1 VVTVASNH
9 GLPLAAPLKPKEEAA
24 LLAAHGASDLTL
36 HRTANGF
43 APRNHPEKLF
53 TRRVMNWLDE
63 RVLIRYDDPQLP
75 RKATLTA
82 TGIAAAEAEI
92 AKARNLALTA

>member
-1 VVTVASNH
+1 M
-9 GLPLAAPLKPKEEAA
+9 AAPLKPKEKAA

-43 APRNHPEKLF
+43 APRNCPEKLF

-75 RKATLTA
+75 RKATLTT

-92 AKARNLALTA
+92 AKARDLALTA

>member
-1 VVTVASNH
+1 MS
-9 GLPLAAPLKPKEEAA
+9 APLKPKEKAA
-24 LLAAHGASDLTL
+24 LLAAHGASDHSL
-36 HRTANGF
+36 HRNANGF

-63 RVLIRYDDPQLP
+63 RVLMRYDDPQLP

-82 TGIAAAEAEI
+82 IGIAAAEAEI
-92 AKARNLALTA
+92 AKARDLALSA

>member
-1 VVTVASNH
+1 M
-9 GLPLAAPLKPKEEAA
+9 AAPLKPKEKAA
-24 LLAAHGASDLTL
+24 LLAAHGASDHTL

-43 APRNHPEKLF
+43 APGTRPEKLF

-75 RKATLTA
+75 RKAILTNL
-82 TGIAAAEAEI
+82 GLAAAEAEI
-92 AKARNLALTA
+92 AKARDLALTA

>member
-1 VVTVASNH
+1 M
-9 GLPLAAPLKPKEEAA
+9 AAPLKPKEKAA

-36 HRTANGF
+36 HRTTNGF
-43 APRNHPEKLF
+43 APRNRPEKLF

-92 AKARNLALTA
+92 AKARDLALTA

>member
-1 VVTVASNH
+1 MS
-9 GLPLAAPLKPKEEAA
+9 APLKPKEKAA

-43 APRNHPEKLF
+43 APRNRPGKLF

-92 AKARNLALTA
+92 AKARDLAMTA

>member
-1 VVTVASNH
+1 M
-9 GLPLAAPLKPKEEAA
+9 AAPLKPKEKAA

-43 APRNHPEKLF
+43 APRNRPEKLF

-75 RKATLTA
+75 RKATLTDPISASLPQRPRSPRHA
-82 TGIAAAEAEI
+82 TW
-92 AKARNLALTA
+92 R

>member
-1 VVTVASNH
+1 MTVASNR
-9 GLPLAAPLKPKEEAA
+9 GLPLAAPLKPKEKAA

-92 AKARNLALTA
+92 AKARDLALTA

>member
-1 VVTVASNH
+1 M
-9 GLPLAAPLKPKEEAA
+9 AAPLKPKEKAA
-24 LLAAHGASDLTL
+24 LLAAHGASDLAL

-43 APRNHPEKLF
+43 APRNRPEKLF

-92 AKARNLALTA
+92 AKARDLALTA

>member
-1 VVTVASNH
+1 MS
-9 GLPLAAPLKPKEEAA
+9 APLKPKEKAA
-24 LLAAHGASDLTL
+24 LLAAHGASDHSL
-36 HRTANGF
+36 HRTAKGF
-43 APRNHPEKLF
+43 APRNRPEKLF

-92 AKARNLALTA
+92 AKARDLAMTA

>member
-1 VVTVASNH
+1 MS
-9 GLPLAAPLKPKEEAA
+9 APLKPKENAA
-24 LLAAHGASDLTL
+24 LLAAYSASDHSL

-43 APRNHPEKLF
+43 APRNRPEKLF

-82 TGIAAAEAEI
+82 IGIAAAEAEI
-92 AKARNLALTA
+92 AKARDLALSA

>member
-1 VVTVASNH
+1 M
-9 GLPLAAPLKPKEEAA
+9 
-24 LLAAHGASDLTL
+24 LAAHGTSDLTL

-43 APRNHPEKLF
+43 APRNRPEKLF

-82 TGIAAAEAEI
+82 SGIAAAEAEI
-92 AKARNLALTA
+92 AKARDLALTA

>member
-1 VVTVASNH
+1 M
-9 GLPLAAPLKPKEEAA
+9 AAPLKPKEKAA
-24 LLAAHGASDLTL
+24 LLAAHGSSDLTL

-43 APRNHPEKLF
+43 APRNRPEKLF

-92 AKARNLALTA
+92 AKARDLALTA